1 MIFVSYASAD
11 DEDQSDVVRD
21 TKGNKVSLSLIKRIL
36 FEVFKGNRVPGCAFS
51 AHQVSRGIYFFP
63 ADSRTDPVN
72 IKLIKEIRSRP
83 IMITFLSQNYFNS
96 AACRYESSLFK
107 EFYGTNKDYSK
118 RHIFIDLDNIM
129 AKYTDGD
136 SEFGPNNNSTING
149 CISECDDETDRKW
162 VQSLYRQI
170 LVKNSIVLPFFEESQ
185 EPAFCDP
192 LSFDFPEQKS
202 TLISKCRKLRTGLRK
217 LIADPKLKARR
228 SEINH
233 HIHISAGNK
242 DIYEAV
248 EVTKLLWPKSLITS
262 PPYISVV
269 SGEDTSLLKLK
280 IAEEEYLSN
289 CDQHIMFVSSPQDE
303 GFILTT
309 IKEFRR
315 ATQSLVR
322 IHKNNIILIANDND
336 GVLKRTMG
344 QSDDPELR
352 QIEVEH
358 ISDTS
363 ADSIISFLNN
373 SERWGPT

>member
-1 MIFVSYASAD
+1 
-11 DEDQSDVVRD
+11 
-21 TKGNKVSLSLIKRIL
+21 
-36 FEVFKGNRVPGCAFS
+36 
-51 AHQVSRGIYFFP
+51 
-63 ADSRTDPVN
+63 
-72 IKLIKEIRSRP
+72 
-83 IMITFLSQNYFNS
+83 
-96 AACRYESSLFK
+96 
-107 EFYGTNKDYSK
+107 
-118 RHIFIDLDNIM
+118 
-129 AKYTDGD
+129 
-136 SEFGPNNNSTING
+136 
-149 CISECDDETDRKW
+149 
-162 VQSLYRQI
+162 
-170 LVKNSIVLPFFEESQ
+170 
-185 EPAFCDP
+185 
-192 LSFDFPEQKS
+192 
-202 TLISKCRKLRTGLRK
+202 
-217 LIADPKLKARR
+217 
-228 SEINH
+228 
-233 HIHISAGNK
+233 
-242 DIYEAV
+242 
-248 EVTKLLWPKSLITS
+248 
-262 PPYISVV
+262 
-269 SGEDTSLLKLK
+269 LLKLK